1 MPENHDNITPRDE
14 EAAPA
19 KPLKKPFFTRKRTII
34 FIVLTIIIGL
44 CVWDF
49 ADPPLWW
56 QLDAHENKRAMLK
69 YTQENYPGAKI
80 TYQNYEFNK
89 ITILGNVSID
99 SISLEWND
107 VAFSILAQNGKVI
120 RDNYWSGVSYK
131 AIDEKFLKPFF
142 EPQSIKA
149 DFEIYAP
156 DLREFFRENPDSE
169 ITQFDETGTRTY
181 IVIRPKKING
191 KETPQDLGWMY
202 DFYCYWQENT
212 TLPSYEVTLIYPP
225 YPMTK
230 KGAYFI
236 HFTEYSDFQSEEEF
250 YAAFVH
256 DV

>member
-1 MPENHDNITPRDE
+1 MKN
-14 EAAPA
+14 
-19 KPLKKPFFTRKRTII
+19 KKKII
-34 FIVLTIIIGL
+34 IISSIIAIIIGL

-56 QLDAHENKRAMLK
+56 QFDAHENKRAMLK
-69 YTQENYPGAKI
+69 YAQENYPGAKI
-80 TYQNYEFNK
+80 TYQNYESNK

-142 EPQSIKA
+142 ESQDIKA
-149 DFEIYAP
+149 DLEIYATAAGVF
-156 DLREFFRENPDSE
+156 LRDNPGSD
-169 ITQFDETGTRTY
+169 ITQFNGVGND
-181 IVIRPKKING
+181 IIIRPKKIKG

-212 TLPSYEVTLIYPP
+212 TLPSYTVTLIYPP
-225 YPMTK
+225 VL
-230 KGAYFI
+230 KGDYFI
-236 HFTEYSDFQSEEEF
+236 HFTEYSNFQSEEEF